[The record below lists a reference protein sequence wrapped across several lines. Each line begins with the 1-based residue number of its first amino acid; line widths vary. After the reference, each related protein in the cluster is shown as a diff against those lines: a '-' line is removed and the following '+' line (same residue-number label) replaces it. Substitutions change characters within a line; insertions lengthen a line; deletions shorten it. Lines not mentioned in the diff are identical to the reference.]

1 MRLTVILG
9 FMIRGVQ
16 VTLVVATVCATALR
30 AQDTQTQLPTAPPPL
45 KVISRDERSQI
56 SDTKDAKARVRT
68 TIELAD
74 AHLANA
80 EAQTSQSNYD
90 GAAAEA
96 GKYWALVEDVFTFL
110 KTIKS
115 DNNKSRDL
123 YKRVELS
130 LRAQGPRLI
139 AIRRVTPAEYAIWI
153 KEIEEFARRG
163 RTEALNSFYGNTVV
177 RDQLDRKQV
186 SKPAQ
191 KASITPE

>member
-1 MRLTVILG
+1 MRLAVVLRLVIQ
-9 FMIRGVQ
+9 GVQ
-16 VTLVVATVCATALR
+16 VTLVLAALCTTALR

-45 KVISRDERSQI
+45 KIISRAERSQI
-56 SDTKDAKARVRT
+56 GDTKDAKARVRM
-68 TIELAD
+68 TIELAE

-80 EAQTSQSNYD
+80 EAQTSQSNFD
-90 GAAAEA
+90 GGAAEA

-115 DNNKSRDL
+115 DNNKTRDL

-139 AIRRVTPAEYAIWI
+139 AMRRNTPAEYAVWI
-153 KEIEEFARRG
+153 KEIEEFARSG

-177 RDQLDRKQV
+177 HDQSDQKQV
-186 SKPAQ
+186 SKPTQ